1 MLDAQ
6 PPIVF
11 RYKAQTLGIFYAEG
25 VAAKILFFIACIVIG
40 KCVVFDYEKFGRRG
54 FFADFFVAI
63 KNGGGICK
71 VRSSP
76 LPIGN
81 GFGQPTIIKIMVVI
95 TRAAKM
101 NDINIFFGGI

>member
-6 PPIVF
+6 PPTVF
-11 RYKAQTLGIFYAEG
+11 CNKLQTLGIFYPEFIAAE
-25 VAAKILFFIACIVIG
+25 ILFFVTRVVVAKV
-40 KCVVFDYEKFGRRG
+40 VVFDDEKFGRRG
-54 FFADFFVAI
+54 FFADLFVAI

-101 NDINIFFGGI
+101 NDINIFSGGI